1 MQDQEVVAAIVAGD
15 PDGIAQAYDKYAM
28 PLYSYCRSLL
38 REPADA
44 ADAVQDTFLIATSK
58 LGGLRDPAK
67 LRSWLYAVARNECY
81 RRLRSAEATS
91 ALDEAADVPA
101 AAGGYASTAGSVDV
115 GGAVEQAELRQL
127 VRDAIGGLNPGER
140 DVIELSLVQGLDSDE
155 LADALGVSR
164 NHAHALQSRARSQLE
179 RSLGAL
185 VVARTGRDACTALG
199 ALLAG
204 WDGQMTVLMRKRIGR
219 HIDHCEICGERKRR
233 ELSPALFA
241 GALPLVALVP
251 GFREHVLKM
260 CADHTPE
267 GLAHRASVAARAGQF
282 GPTGF
287 PKPISPPGV
296 SGWHQVMRHS
306 HALAASAATAAAAA
320 GVSAILIIGGGGPH
334 AQAPGAGARGSAGP
348 GVIANSRGAPSRGP
362 GSSPGAGGSGL
373 APSATS
379 GGGAT
384 APGPGSTSGTQP
396 APGTSGSA
404 TSTSGSS
411 SPTSPAST
419 ASSSAASSSA
429 PAAQGT
435 LTVSLSRLVL
445 VAVNGHGVGT
455 FTLTA
460 KGGPV
465 SYTISAA
472 ANLSI
477 SPASG
482 SLSAGASATITV
494 TSSSLISIDEQ
505 LTINPGGHTVTVVL
519 NISL

>member
-15 PDGIAQAYDKYAM
+15 PRGVAEAYDRYAM

-44 ADAVQDTFLIATSK
+44 ADAVQDTFLIATAK
-58 LGGLRDPAK
+58 LGALRNPGK

-91 ALDEAADVPA
+91 ALDEAADMTAESADV
-101 AAGGYASTAGSVDV
+101 AS
-115 GGAVEQAELRQL
+115 AVELAEVRQL
-127 VRDAIGGLNPGER
+127 VRDAIDGLNPGER
-140 DVIELSLVQGLDSDE
+140 DIIELSLVQGLDHEE

-185 VVARTGRDACTALG
+185 VVARTGRNECAALD

-204 WDGQMTVLMRKRIGR
+204 WDGRMTPLMRKRISR
-219 HIDHCEICGERKRR
+219 HIEQCEICGERKRR
-233 ELSPALFA
+233 ELTPALFA
-241 GALPLVALVP
+241 GALPLVALMP
-251 GFREHVLKM
+251 GFREHVLKA
-260 CADHTPE
+260 CADASPA
-267 GLAHRASVAARAGQF
+267 GLAHRAAVAARAGQF
-282 GPTGF
+282 GPAGF
-287 PKPISPPGV
+287 PKPGSPPGV

-306 HALAASAATAAAAA
+306 HALAASGATAVAAA
-320 GVSAILIIGGGGPH
+320 GVSAVLVLGGGGPSSH
-334 AQAPGAGARGSAGP
+334 APGSGARGSAGP
-348 GVIANSRGAPSRGP
+348 GVVANGRGGPSGAPGA
-362 GSSPGAGGSGL
+362 SPGAGRSG
-373 APSATS
+373 SATS
-379 GGGAT
+379 AASAGAT
-384 APGPGSTSGTQP
+384 APGQATSAGSHAS
-396 APGTSGSA
+396 PGTSGSA
-404 TSTSGSS
+404 TPAPGSSGSPS
-411 SPTSPAST
+411 A
-419 ASSSAASSSA
+419 ASSASSSSSA

-472 ANLSI
+472 TDLSV

-482 SLSAGASATITV
+482 SLTAGASATITV
-494 TSSSLISIDEQ
+494 TSSSLITLDEQ
-505 LTINPGGHTVTVVL
+505 LTINPGGYTVTVVL
-519 NISL
+519 SISL